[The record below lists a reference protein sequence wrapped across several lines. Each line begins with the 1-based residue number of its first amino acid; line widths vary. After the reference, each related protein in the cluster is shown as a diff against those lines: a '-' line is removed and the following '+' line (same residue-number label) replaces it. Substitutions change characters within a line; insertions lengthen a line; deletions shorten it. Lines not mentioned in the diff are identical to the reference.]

1 MPVEIRELVI
11 KTDIQSQNTPA
22 AAELDAAQ
30 LQALKQHIV
39 QECLRQLEKQQ
50 RHNPQER

>member
-11 KTDIQSQNTPA
+11 KTDIQSQNTPTV
-22 AAELDAAQ
+22 AELDAVQ
-30 LQALKQHIV
+30 LQALKQRIV

-50 RHNPQER
+50 RHNPLER